1 MVPKVSI
8 IIPCYNS
15 EKWIE
20 TCVKSAL
27 NQSYPNV
34 EVIFVDNESED
45 KSVEVVEKIKEDCKD
60 FGRTLIMSSA
70 KNIYPF
76 CWDEPRSEGFKLAT
90 GDYFLTMG
98 SDDYIHTD
106 FVSNCM
112 QYIMH
117 DPEKVLAFQSP
128 IRGVQSDTGLNVGD
142 IGHKYTSLQE
152 FKTFCL
158 TRCPVPTPT
167 VIFNRKLYD
176 EGLLETR
183 PEQYSGAADYDLYC
197 SLADNGVFIYP
208 APMWVGYY
216 YRWHEDQATWNM
228 HKQETNYDKKIQ
240 EFWAEK
246 WKT

>member
-1 MVPKVSI
+1 M
-8 IIPCYNS
+8 
-15 EKWIE
+15 
-20 TCVKSAL
+20 
-27 NQSYPNV
+27 
-34 EVIFVDNESED
+34 IFVDNESED

-158 TRCPVPTPT
+158 TRCPVTTPT